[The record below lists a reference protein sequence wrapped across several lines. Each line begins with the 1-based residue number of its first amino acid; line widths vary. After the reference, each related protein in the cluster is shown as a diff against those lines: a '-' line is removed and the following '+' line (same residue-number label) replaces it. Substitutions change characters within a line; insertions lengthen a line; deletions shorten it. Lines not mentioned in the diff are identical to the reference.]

1 MIGKRIARNLHEC
14 VIVSATRT
22 PMGSFC
28 SSLSSL
34 SATQLGSIAIKDAV
48 AVSFFLCLTK
58 IPTFGNQNRNYRMFS
73 SRFSQKSTNRF
84 RFSIRF

>member
-48 AVSFFLCLTK
+48 AVSFLCLKK
-58 IPTFGNQNRNYRMFS
+58 ISNFGNQNRNFP
-73 SRFSQKSTNRF
+73 SRFSQKSTNRY

>member
-48 AVSFFLCLTK
+48 AVSFFCLKK
-58 IPTFGNQNRNYRMFS
+58 IPIFGNQNRNFRMFP
-73 SRFSQKSTNRF
+73 SRFSQKRTNRF

>member
-48 AVSFFLCLTK
+48 AVSFLCLKKKNTK
-58 IPTFGNQNRNYRMFS
+58 FLKP
-73 SRFSQKSTNRF
+73 KS
-84 RFSIRF
+84 